1 MLVAIATSAGA
12 LTGLL
17 FVALSVAPHR
27 ERDLGPLAIRQI
39 RAASALLAFSNA
51 LAVSLFSLVPG
62 TNVGYP
68 SVALGVI
75 GIAFTAAAMRSIL
88 TSSATP
94 AQKRAQVSLITLL
107 LLIFGTELIA
117 GIFAL
122 NAPIGKPPN
131 AIGYA
136 LVSSL
141 IVGVSRAWELV
152 GDVDTGLMASIVAL
166 TGRGPQVHSGD
177 SVATDDAAG
186 PEGEVTPDP

>member
-17 FVALSVAPHR
+17 FVALSVAPRR
-27 ERDLGPLAIRQI
+27 ERDLGPRVIRQI
-39 RAASALLAFSNA
+39 RAAAALLSFSNA

-62 TNVGYP
+62 TNIGYP
-68 SVALGVI
+68 SIALGII
-75 GIAFTAAAMRSIL
+75 GVAFTAAAIRSVL
-88 TSSATP
+88 TSSAE
-94 AQKRAQVSLITLL
+94 ADQKRAQLSLITLL

-117 GIFAL
+117 GIVAL
-122 NAPIGKPPN
+122 TGPISKPPN

-136 LVSSL
+136 LASSL

-152 GDVDTGLMASIVAL
+152 SDVDTGLMASILAL

-177 SVATDDAAG
+177 SAATDDATRT
-186 PEGEVTPDP
+186 EGDVSPDA